1 MIPGPPLRPG
11 RPCDPAA
18 RRYPLVVPLLGAPM
32 ANLLAKSALVT
43 HMADLP
49 DWTLADDARSISR
62 TFTFDTFNQAWGFM
76 SRVALLAEKM
86 NHHPDWSNVYSRVA
100 VTLNTHDAGG
110 VTPLD
115 LRLAKA
121 MDAIARQQGPAAP

>member
-1 MIPGPPLRPG
+1 
-11 RPCDPAA
+11 
-18 RRYPLVVPLLGAPM
+18 M

-86 NHHPDWSNVYSRVA
+86 NHHPDWANVYSRVD

-110 VTPLD
+110 VTDLD

-121 MDAIARQQGPAAP
+121 MDAIARSQGPAAP